1 MQKELVED
9 KLPKHIAI
17 IMDGNGRWA
26 TRRGLPRN
34 LGHKAGIKAIEKTI
48 DAMIKFQIPIL
59 SLFAFS
65 TENWKRDKKEI
76 DGIFSLVRDYISQ
89 NKEAFL
95 KKGVRVLSMGDL
107 SPFPEDLVTSLNDEQ
122 EKTKDN
128 KRLILNLAL
137 NYGGRRDIVRAV
149 NQVIQDKKSKID
161 EKEFEKYLYSYPL
174 PDPDLVIRTSGEMRL
189 SNFMMYQLAYC
200 ELYFTPVLW
209 PDFGEKDLKKA
220 IKDFQKRERRFGGN
234 K

>member
-107 SPFPEDLVTSLNDEQ
+107 SPFPEDLVTSLNDVQ

-161 EKEFEKYLYSYPL
+161 EKEFEKYLYSYSL

>member
-9 KLPKHIAI
+9 NLPKHIAI

-107 SPFPEDLVTSLNDEQ
+107 SPFPEDLVTSLNDVQ

-174 PDPDLVIRTSGEMRL
+174 PDPDLVIRTSGEMRI

>member
-107 SPFPEDLVTSLNDEQ
+107 SPFPEDLVTSLNDVQ

>member
-1 MQKELVED
+1 MQKESISD
-9 KLPKHIAI
+9 KSPKHIAI

-26 TRRGLPRN
+26 TKRGLPRN
-34 LGHKAGIKAIEKTI
+34 LGHKAGIKAIERTI
-48 DAMIKFQIPIL
+48 DAMIKFQIPVL

-65 TENWKRDKKEI
+65 TENWKRDKEEI
-76 DGIFSLVRDYISQ
+76 DGIFSLVRDYLSE
-89 NKEAFL
+89 NKDSFL
-95 KKGVRVLSMGDL
+95 KKGVRVVSMGDIKA
-107 SPFPEDLVTSLNDEQ
+107 FPDDLVSSLESVQEETKNND
-122 EKTKDN
+122 KLT
-128 KRLILNLAL
+128 LNLAL
-137 NYGGRRDIVRAV
+137 NYGGRADIIRAV
-149 NQVIQDKKSKID
+149 NEVIKDKKTKID
-161 EKEFEKYLYSYPL
+161 EKDFEKYLYSYPL

-220 IKDFQKRERRFGGN
+220 IIDFQKRERRFGGN

>member
-9 KLPKHIAI
+9 NLPKHIAI

-107 SPFPEDLVTSLNDEQ
+107 SPFPEDLVTSLNDVQ

>member
-107 SPFPEDLVTSLNDEQ
+107 SPFPEDLVTSLNDVQ

-174 PDPDLVIRTSGEMRL
+174 PDPDLVIRTSGEMRI

>member
-9 KLPKHIAI
+9 NLPKHIAI

-107 SPFPEDLVTSLNDEQ
+107 SPFPEDLVTSLNDVQ
-122 EKTKDN
+122 EKTKEN

>member
-1 MQKELVED
+1 MQKEIISD
-9 KLPKHIAI
+9 KSPKHIAI

-26 TRRGLPRN
+26 TKRGLPRN
-34 LGHKAGIKAIEKTI
+34 LGHKAGIKAIERTI
-48 DAMIKFQIPIL
+48 DAMIKFQIPVL

-65 TENWKRDKKEI
+65 TENWKRDKEEI
-76 DGIFSLVRDYISQ
+76 DGIFSLVRDYLSE
-89 NKEAFL
+89 NKDSFL
-95 KKGVRVLSMGDL
+95 KKGVRVVSMGDIKD
-107 SPFPEDLVTSLNDEQ
+107 FPDDLVSSLESVQEETKNND
-122 EKTKDN
+122 KLT
-128 KRLILNLAL
+128 LNLAL
-137 NYGGRRDIVRAV
+137 NYGGRADIIRAV
-149 NQVIQDKKSKID
+149 NEVIKDKKTKID
-161 EKEFEKYLYSYPL
+161 EKDFGKYLYSYPL

-220 IKDFQKRERRFGGN
+220 IIDFQKRERRFGGN

>member
-107 SPFPEDLVTSLNDEQ
+107 SPFPEDLVTSLNDVQ

-149 NQVIQDKKSKID
+149 NQVIHDKKSKID

-174 PDPDLVIRTSGEMRL
+174 PDPDLVIRTSGEMRI

>member
-107 SPFPEDLVTSLNDEQ
+107 SPFPEDLVTSLNDVQ

-137 NYGGRRDIVRAV
+137 NYGGRSDIVRAV

-174 PDPDLVIRTSGEMRL
+174 PDPDLVIRTSGEMRI

>member
-107 SPFPEDLVTSLNDEQ
+107 SPFPEDLVTSLNDVQ

-137 NYGGRRDIVRAV
+137 NYGGRRDIIRAV

-174 PDPDLVIRTSGEMRL
+174 PDPDLVIRTSGEMRI

>member
-1 MQKELVED
+1 MQKEIISD
-9 KLPKHIAI
+9 KSPKHIAI

-26 TRRGLPRN
+26 TKRGLPRN
-34 LGHKAGIKAIEKTI
+34 LGHKAGIKAIERTI
-48 DAMIKFQIPIL
+48 DAMIKFQIPVL

-65 TENWKRDKKEI
+65 TENWKRDKEEI
-76 DGIFSLVRDYISQ
+76 DGIFSLVRDYLSE
-89 NKEAFL
+89 NKDSFL
-95 KKGVRVLSMGDL
+95 KKGVRVVSMGDIKA
-107 SPFPEDLVTSLNDEQ
+107 FPDDLVSSLESVQEETKNND
-122 EKTKDN
+122 KLT
-128 KRLILNLAL
+128 LNLAL
-137 NYGGRRDIVRAV
+137 NYGGRADIIRAV
-149 NQVIQDKKSKID
+149 NEVIKDKKTKID
-161 EKEFEKYLYSYPL
+161 EKDLPKYLYSYPL

-220 IKDFQKRERRFGGN
+220 IIDFQKRERRFGGN